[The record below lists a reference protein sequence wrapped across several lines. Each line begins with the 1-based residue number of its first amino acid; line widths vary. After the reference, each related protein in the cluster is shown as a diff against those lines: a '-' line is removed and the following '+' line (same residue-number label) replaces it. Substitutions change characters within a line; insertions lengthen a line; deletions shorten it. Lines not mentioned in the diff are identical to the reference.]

1 MIMSTTPEFRAQQW
15 SAGTKSATIGKRW
28 ERFWLRNRDTI
39 QGYLFLSPQLLFYI
53 AFLVIPIFYGAWI
66 ALHRWDVVG
75 TTRVFVG
82 LSNFQRIPS
91 DENFVSSL
99 KNTLIFTLG
108 AGPMSILIG
117 LLVAL
122 AVNKPYRGMGLYRT
136 LFYLPSVLSVTVV
149 GLVWLKVYNPEYGIL
164 AHVFRS
170 LGLTPLRWLMEPSLA
185 MPAIVITSLWWGV
198 GFPML
203 VFLAGL
209 QDIPQELYEAAKLD
223 GAGTWALFR
232 HITIPGLQRAFLFI
246 FVMTT
251 LGSFQ
256 VFGQVY
262 VMTGGGPGGYT
273 RTLVMHIYETS
284 FKYWQLGYGSAMAYV
299 LFFLMFG
306 LSLIQLRLMT
316 SSVE

>member
-1 MIMSTTPEFRAQQW
+1 MSITPEFAAQRW
-15 SAGTKSATIGKRW
+15 PTHTKREAMMRRW

-39 QGYLFLSPQLLFYI
+39 QGYLFLSPQLLFYVI
-53 AFLVIPIFYGAWI
+53 FLVVPIFYGAWI

-75 TTRVFVG
+75 TTRVFTG
-82 LSNFQRIPS
+82 LANFQRIFE
-91 DENFVSSL
+91 DEDFASSL
-99 KNTLIFTLG
+99 KNTLIFTVG
-108 AGPMSILIG
+108 AGPLSILLG

-122 AVNKPYRGMGLYRT
+122 AVNKPYRGMGIYRT
-136 LFYLPSVLSVTVV
+136 LFYLPSVLSVAVV
-149 GLVWLKVYNPEYGIL
+149 GLVWQRVYNPEYGIL
-164 AHVFRS
+164 AHLFRS

-262 VMTGGGPGGYT
+262 IMTGGGPGGHT
-273 RTLVMHIYETS
+273 RTLVMRIYEMS
-284 FKYWQLGYGSAMAYV
+284 FEYWQLGYGSAMAYV

-306 LSLIQLRLMT
+306 LSLMQLRLMT